1 MILLFTD
8 FGATDLYVPQLK
20 AALLTEA
27 PGAVILDL
35 LHEVPAFDVAA
46 GAHLL
51 AALHGR
57 FPPGSVFLA
66 VVDPGVGGSRRAVVV
81 EAHGQWFVGPDNGL
95 LSVVAARAPAS
106 RIWRIV
112 WRPADLSDS
121 FHGRDLFAPVAA
133 RIADGRLPAGWLQAE
148 TGLEV
153 DFGPAD
159 AARIIHLDRYGN
171 AMTGLRSANA
181 SRQAVLAAG
190 GRTIAYARVFAAAK
204 PGEPFWYANSL
215 GLVEIALREG
225 SAAAALGLR
234 VGDPVGFAGL
244 TEP

>member
-1 MILLFTD
+1 VILLFTD
-8 FGATDLYVPQLK
+8 FGAADLYVPQVK

-66 VVDPGVGGSRRAVVV
+66 VVDPGVGGSRRAVAV
-81 EAHGQWFVGPDNGL
+81 EAHGRWFVGPDNGL

-106 RIWRIV
+106 RVWRIV

-121 FHGRDLFAPVAA
+121 FHARDLVAPVAA
-133 RIADGRLPAGWLQAE
+133 RIADGRLPAEWLQAE

-153 DFGPAD
+153 DFGAAD

-181 SRQAVLAAG
+181 TRESVLESRS
-190 GRTIAYARVFAAAK
+190 RKIRYARVFAEAE

-215 GLVEIALREG
+215 GLVEVALREG

-244 TEP
+244 KEP